1 MNSIL
6 DKFNRAYGCMYALP
20 FAKLLRPGLHKFLFR
35 YWIDLTRR
43 VTPVDANLFFGGHM
57 RVVLPEVVSRV
68 IYTYG
73 FFDAEVT
80 YLVSRYIKPGDT
92 VLDVGAH
99 FGYVSVLG
107 SHLVGDAGRVYSFE
121 PTPSTFAVLSENAKS
136 RANITALNLGAGQQ
150 NSILD
155 IADYGLQYCAWNTM
169 ADESRMPMALAGV
182 KANRVKVNVVKLDDY
197 LDENGIVPSFIKI
210 DAENF
215 EADVIAGLANTIQ
228 KARPTVLMETGSAAS
243 LTAAESLAN
252 QGYRP
257 HVVPRPGVVEEWQGP
272 LDEANGRFKDIL
284 FLP

>member
-1 MNSIL
+1 MNRIF
-6 DKFNRAYGCMYALP
+6 DQFDRAYSNMYASP
-20 FAKLLRPGLHKFLFR
+20 FAKLLRLGLHKFLFR
-35 YWIDLTRR
+35 YWVDRTRR

-99 FGYVSVLG
+99 FGYISVLS

-136 RANITALNLGAGQQ
+136 RANITALNLGAGKQ
-150 NSILD
+150 NSSLD

-169 ADESRMPMALAGV
+169 ADESRMPTVLAGI
-182 KANRVKVNVVKLDDY
+182 KANRVKVDVVKLDDY
-197 LDENGIVPSFIKI
+197 LDEKGIVPSFIKI

-215 EADVIAGLANTIQ
+215 EAAVIAGLANTIQ
-228 KARPTVLMETGSAAS
+228 KARPIVLMETGSTAS
-243 LTAAESLAN
+243 LTAAESLDK

-257 HVVPRPGVVEEWQGP
+257 HVIPRPGVVEEWQGP

>member
-6 DKFNRAYGCMYALP
+6 DTFDRAYKYMYASP
-20 FAKLLRPGLHKFLFR
+20 FAKLIRPGLHKFLFR
-35 YWIDLTRR
+35 YWVDRTRC

-80 YLVSRYIKPGDT
+80 YLISRYIKPGDT

-99 FGYVSVLG
+99 FGYVSVLS
-107 SHLVGDAGRVYSFE
+107 SHLVGNSGRIYAFE

-136 RANITALNLGAGQQ
+136 RANITALNLGAGKK
-150 NSILD
+150 SSSLEIV
-155 IADYGLQYCAWNTM
+155 DYGLQYCAWNTM

-197 LDENGIVPSFIKI
+197 LDEKGIVPSFIKI

-215 EADVIAGLANTIQ
+215 EADVIAGLVNTIQ
-228 KARPTVLMETGSAAS
+228 KARPIVLMETGSAAS
-243 LTAAESLAN
+243 LTAAKSLAN
-252 QGYRP
+252 HGYHP
-257 HVVPRPGVVEEWQGP
+257 HVVPRPGVVEEWQGT
-272 LDEANGRFKDIL
+272 LAEANGCFKDIL

>member
-6 DKFNRAYGCMYALP
+6 DKYHRAYGCMYASP
-20 FAKLLRPGLHKFLFR
+20 FAKLIRPGLHKFLFR
-35 YWIDLTRR
+35 YWVDQTRR

-73 FFDAEVT
+73 IFDAEVT
-80 YLVSRYIKPGDT
+80 YLILRYIKPGDT

-99 FGYVSVLG
+99 FGYVSVLS
-107 SHLVGDAGRVYSFE
+107 SHLVGDSGRVYAFE

-136 RANITALNLGAGQQ
+136 RANITALNLGASKQ
-150 NSILD
+150 NLSLD

-228 KARPTVLMETGSAAS
+228 KARPIVIMETGSAAS
-243 LTAAESLAN
+243 LTAAESLAK

-272 LDEANGRFKDIL
+272 LGEANGRFKDIL

>member
-6 DKFNRAYGCMYALP
+6 DKFDRAYGYMYASP
-20 FAKLLRPGLHKFLFR
+20 FAKLISPGLHKFLFR
-35 YWIDLTRR
+35 YWVDRTRR
-43 VTPVDANLFFGGHM
+43 VAPIDANLFFGGHM

-99 FGYVSVLG
+99 FGYVSALS

-150 NSILD
+150 NSTLD

-228 KARPTVLMETGSAAS
+228 KARPIVLMETGSTAS

-257 HVVPRPGVVEEWQGP
+257 HVVPRSGVVEEWQGP
-272 LDEANGRFKDIL
+272 LDEANSRFKDIL

>member
-6 DKFNRAYGCMYALP
+6 DTFDRAYKCMYASP
-20 FAKLLRPGLHKFLFR
+20 FAKLIRPGLHKFLFR
-35 YWIDLTRR
+35 YWVDRTRR
-43 VTPVDANLFFGGHM
+43 VTPVDAKLFFGGHM

-80 YLVSRYIKPGDT
+80 YLISRYIKPGDT

-99 FGYVSVLG
+99 FGYVSVLS
-107 SHLVGDAGRVYSFE
+107 SHLVGNSGRVYSFE

-136 RANITALNLGAGQQ
+136 RANITVLNLGAGKQ
-150 NSILD
+150 NSSLD
-155 IADYGLQYCAWNTM
+155 IADFGLQYCAWNTM
-169 ADESRMPMALAGV
+169 ADESRMPMALAGA

-197 LDENGIVPSFIKI
+197 LAEKGIVPSFIKI

-215 EADVIAGLANTIQ
+215 EADVIAGLADTIQ
-228 KARPTVLMETGSAAS
+228 KARPIVLMETGSAAS

-257 HVVPRPGVVEEWQGP
+257 HVVPRLGVVEEWQGP

>member
-6 DKFNRAYGCMYALP
+6 DKFHRAYGCMYASP
-20 FAKLLRPGLHKFLFR
+20 FAKLIRPGLHKFLFR
-35 YWIDLTRR
+35 YWVDRTRR

-99 FGYVSVLG
+99 FGYVSVLS

-136 RANITALNLGAGQQ
+136 RANITALNLGAGKE
-150 NSILD
+150 NSSLD

-169 ADESRMPMALAGV
+169 ADESRMPTVLAGV
-182 KANRVKVNVVKLDDY
+182 KANKVKVNVVKLDDY
-197 LDENGIVPSFIKI
+197 LAEKGIAPSFIKI

-228 KARPTVLMETGSAAS
+228 KARPIVLMETGSVAS
-243 LTAAESLAN
+243 LTAAGSLAN

-272 LDEANGRFKDIL
+272 LDEANSRFKDIL